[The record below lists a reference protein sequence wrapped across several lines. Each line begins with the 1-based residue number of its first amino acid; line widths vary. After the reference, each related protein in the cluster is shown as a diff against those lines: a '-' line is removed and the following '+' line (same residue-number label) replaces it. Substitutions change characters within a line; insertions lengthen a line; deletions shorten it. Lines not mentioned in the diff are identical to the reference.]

1 MKQLDTKDGDGE
13 EEGSNGELVS
23 KDTKEMVRRL
33 FEGS

>member
-1 MKQLDTKDGDGE
+1 VRGRGGHGQRE
-13 EEGSNGELVS
+13 EEGFNGELVS